1 MNQTE
6 FENYFKEL
14 MGTILAE
21 GKVGLVPSLAP
32 KFVSCNYEELSLT
45 LEFKVKDWMINPE
58 KILFGGMLVSMM
70 DNAYGFLCHYFAGDS
85 FISTISLNTV
95 FLKPGKLDDIIHIT
109 VKAESHGRTLV
120 NMSAHAFDVT
130 TNAMIG
136 TSQTSFMILDKKVN
150 L

>member
-45 LEFKVKDWMINPE
+45 L
-58 KILFGGMLVSMM
+58 
-70 DNAYGFLCHYFAGDS
+70 
-85 FISTISLNTV
+85 
-95 FLKPGKLDDIIHIT
+95 
-109 VKAESHGRTLV
+109 
-120 NMSAHAFDVT
+120 
-130 TNAMIG
+130 
-136 TSQTSFMILDKKVN
+136 
-150 L
+150 